1 MAASLVRS
9 GHSYK
14 ISQDIVASV
23 DSLRNDDRHHRTK
36 PQQTV
41 NNGEFLIASV
51 SNQHLRNTMSSSE
64 EEFKGDESSEE
75 EFQGDEESEEED
87 VLVADE
93 EEESDDDE
101 PLSAMKSK
109 KRKAI
114 PEDEEDQSSSD
125 DDDVPLASLKS
136 PAKKANKP
144 SAKKKA
150 PAKKKDKPAKATNK
164 KEVKAATKGSF
175 STASSALYGTECQKG
190 LLIQR
195 LLCRWWYAYTWPD
208 NIPDE
213 PPKHY
218 DTLDGMPG
226 VFVCTSGSEVGK
238 IKDTRD
244 MSKCP
249 NFRNFANKPASELK
263 ELLIKALKAQK
274 EILVAKEGSGT
285 DTEKELNSY
294 IKWAE
299 KLNPDKAEKEAA
311 KVLKAAKISS

>member
-23 DSLRNDDRHHRTK
+23 DSLRNDDRHTE
-36 PQQTV
+36 TV

>member
-1 MAASLVRS
+1 
-9 GHSYK
+9 
-14 ISQDIVASV
+14 
-23 DSLRNDDRHHRTK
+23 
-36 PQQTV
+36 
-41 NNGEFLIASV
+41 
-51 SNQHLRNTMSSSE
+51 MSSSE

-274 EILVAKEGSGT
+274 EILVAREGSGT

-311 KVLKAAKISS
+311 KVLKAAKISSLVSGN

>member
-14 ISQDIVASV
+14 ISKDIVASV